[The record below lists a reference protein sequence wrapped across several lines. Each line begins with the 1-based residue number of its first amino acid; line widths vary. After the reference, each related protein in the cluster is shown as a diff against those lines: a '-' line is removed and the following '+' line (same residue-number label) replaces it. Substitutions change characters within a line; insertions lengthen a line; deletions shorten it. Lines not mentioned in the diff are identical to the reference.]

1 MLIKYV
7 ILKLK
12 FNHSSIQSFSE
23 LIRYIHPWRKKAWFA
38 SICSALNKIFD
49 IAPEVLIGVAVDLV
63 VEKENSF
70 VASLGFSSIESQVI
84 FLGIV
89 TFIIWALESS
99 FEYIYSIQWRGL
111 AQDVEHEVRV
121 SAYDHSQRLGLSWHE
136 NQATGN
142 ITAVLNDDVNQLE
155 RFLNNGMNQIIQ
167 VFVSTICIGLI
178 FFYISPIIASIAV
191 LPVPIIFGV
200 SFLFQ
205 KKLSPRYK
213 KVRDKVGA
221 LNSSVF
227 NNLLGIQTIKS
238 FMSFKKEKN
247 RISSLSQDY
256 QNENISAI
264 SVSSAFTPVIRMGV
278 LAGFLGTIL
287 IGSHMALSG
296 TLAVGSYSVLVFLT
310 QRFLWPFTTLG
321 TLVDDFERSMASS
334 KRIFDLLKTKDN
346 ILEKESPDK
355 IDSLKYDINFNNIS
369 FSYSDSSTLFNN
381 FTMEIKYGSSVGI
394 VGDTGSG
401 KTTLAKLL
409 LRLYDPDKG
418 DIFIGKKNIAN
429 LSLENLRS
437 KIGIV
442 SQDTFL
448 FNSSI
453 KKNISY
459 GNESCSMEEIIL
471 AAKQSQCDEFI
482 SSLSDGYDTLI
493 GERGQRLS
501 GGQRQRLAIARAVV
515 RNPDILIFDEATSS
529 VDNRTE
535 RLIQKSFF
543 DLKKNRTMIIVAHRL
558 STIRNCDNIF
568 VIKNS
573 KVHESGTHDQL
584 MEASESFYAELW
596 NIQTGK
602 KI

>member
-155 RFLNNGMNQIIQ
+155 RFLNNGINQIIQ
-167 VFVSTICIGLI
+167 VFISTICIGLI

>member
-155 RFLNNGMNQIIQ
+155 RFLNNGINQIIQ

-334 KRIFDLLKTKDN
+334 KRIFDLLKTEDNIVEKDN
-346 ILEKESPDK
+346 PEE
-355 IDSLKYDINFNNIS
+355 IDSLKYDIQFNNIS
-369 FSYSDSSTLFNN
+369 FNYSDSSSLFSN

-409 LRLYDPDKG
+409 LRLYDPDEG
-418 DIFIGKKNIAN
+418 NIFIGQKNIAS
-429 LSLENLRS
+429 LSVENLRS

-448 FNSSI
+448 FNASV
-453 KKNISY
+453 KDNISY
-459 GNESCSMEEIIL
+459 GNESCSMDEIIL

-482 SSLSDGYDTLI
+482 SSLSNGYDTLI

-501 GGQRQRLAIARAVV
+501 GGQRQRLAIARAIV

-573 KVHESGTHDQL
+573 KVHEFGTHDQL
-584 MEASESFYAELW
+584 MEDGDSFYAELW

>member
-1 MLIKYV
+1 M
-7 ILKLK
+7 K
-12 FNHSSIQSFSE
+12 FNHSSIQSFGE

-38 SICSALNKIFD
+38 SICSVLNKVFD

-121 SAYDHSQRLGLSWHE
+121 SAYDHAQRLGLSWHE

-167 VFVSTICIGLI
+167 VFVSTICIGFI

-191 LPVPIIFGV
+191 LPVPIIFAV

-238 FMSFKKEKN
+238 FMSFKKETR

-334 KRIFDLLKTKDN
+334 KRIFDLLKTEDN
-346 ILEKESPDK
+346 IIEKANPEA
-355 IDSLKYDINFNNIS
+355 IDSLKYDIHFNNIS
-369 FSYSDSSTLFNN
+369 FSYSDSSTLFSN

-418 DIFIGKKNIAN
+418 NIFIGEKNIAS
-429 LSLENLRS
+429 LSVENLRS

-448 FNSSI
+448 FNASV
-453 KKNISY
+453 KDNISY
-459 GNESCSMEEIIL
+459 GNESCSMDEIIL

-482 SSLSDGYDTLI
+482 SSLSNGYDTLI

-501 GGQRQRLAIARAVV
+501 GGQRQRLAIARAIV

-584 MEASESFYAELW
+584 MEDGDSFYAELW

>member
-1 MLIKYV
+1 M
-7 ILKLK
+7 K
-12 FNHSSIQSFSE
+12 FNHSSIQSFGE

-38 SICSALNKIFD
+38 SICSVLNKVFD

-121 SAYDHSQRLGLSWHE
+121 SAYDHAQRLGLSWHE

-167 VFVSTICIGLI
+167 VFVSTICIGFI

-191 LPVPIIFGV
+191 LPVPIIFAV

-238 FMSFKKEKN
+238 FMSFKKEKR

-334 KRIFDLLKTKDN
+334 KRIFDLLKTEDN
-346 ILEKESPDK
+346 IIEKANPEA
-355 IDSLKYDINFNNIS
+355 IDSLKYDIHFNNIS
-369 FSYSDSSTLFNN
+369 FSYSDSSALFRN

-418 DIFIGKKNIAN
+418 NIFIGGKNIAS
-429 LSLENLRS
+429 LSVENLRS

-448 FNSSI
+448 FNASV
-453 KKNISY
+453 KDNISY
-459 GNESCSMEEIIL
+459 GNESCSMDEIIL

-482 SSLSDGYDTLI
+482 SSLSNGYDTLI

-501 GGQRQRLAIARAVV
+501 GGQRQRLAIARAIV

-584 MEASESFYAELW
+584 MEDGDSFYAELR

>member
-155 RFLNNGMNQIIQ
+155 RFLNNGINQIIQ
-167 VFVSTICIGLI
+167 VFISTICIGLI

-355 IDSLKYDINFNNIS
+355 IDSLKYDINFTNIS

-409 LRLYDPDKG
+409 LRLYDPDRG

>member
-1 MLIKYV
+1 
-7 ILKLK
+7 LK
-12 FNHSSIQSFSE
+12 FNHSSIQSFGE

-38 SICSALNKIFD
+38 SICSVLNKVFD

-121 SAYDHSQRLGLSWHE
+121 SAYDHAQRLGLSWHE

-167 VFVSTICIGLI
+167 VFVSTICIGFI

-191 LPVPIIFGV
+191 LPVPIIFAV

-238 FMSFKKEKN
+238 FMSFKKEKR

-334 KRIFDLLKTKDN
+334 KRIFDLLKTEDN
-346 ILEKESPDK
+346 IIEKANPEA
-355 IDSLKYDINFNNIS
+355 IDSLKYDIHFNNIS
-369 FSYSDSSTLFNN
+369 FSYSDSSTLFSN

-418 DIFIGKKNIAN
+418 NIFIGEKNIAS
-429 LSLENLRS
+429 LSVENLRS

-448 FNSSI
+448 FNASV
-453 KKNISY
+453 KDNISY
-459 GNESCSMEEIIL
+459 GNESCSMDEIIL

-482 SSLSDGYDTLI
+482 SSLSNGYDTLI

-501 GGQRQRLAIARAVV
+501 GGQRQRLAIARAIV

-584 MEASESFYAELW
+584 MEDGDSFYAELW

>member
-409 LRLYDPDKG
+409 LRLYDPNKG

-459 GNESCSMEEIIL
+459 GNKSCSMEEIIL